1 LHLSFPSFT
10 QIPLV
15 IPHCPSTLH
24 LSLLPCGS
32 MAEASSPNQSAP
44 LNPPPL
50 QNETALV
57 AQQDTGNVI
66 ATSALDTLKGPAP
79 SLEAY
84 ANFNSSSPPTLL
96 CSERRQ
102 AGKHEYVTSC
112 SKLEEILQQA
122 LGLSAS
128 IPVPPATII
137 SGLRE
142 MHEQCRK
149 RKQDVSEGKA
159 IPPEDLI
166 DLTNEANDKNDMEKW
181 TRGSSAPKPSPK
193 RRKEEVHLPIGHT
206 PPPKTQDTVGVPPNP
221 AGLSTSASLTL
232 TAPEA
237 TGTWLSVISA
247 SQGADPAT
255 SMPSSTGPEIPINPA
270 TPTSTSPDLNP
281 SLITQPGSNSAGPVG
296 GPNQPGPASS
306 EDPNTDAA
314 APAAPNPNPSIPH
327 PPPITPSL
335 ILDETTR
342 AGVHAILSTFQGN
355 LNRHKFKQAHLAIH
369 VFVDCQAKSMHKRTP
384 PPKLPQFALIQ
395 SRSTHAAWLKDIQK
409 YCKYF
414 LHFVC
419 WSFFRQSAIHSG
431 LLSLTLVDTIL
442 LPSHDEPW
450 NCPRLIDMSNLKFQP
465 CRAMSNSPSPCYFS
479 KYKNRQ
485 NLSCLDG
492 PTASHLPS
500 IRPSSLGDLNQNNLD
515 SHLRILEYLNSCKTS
530 GSASNS
536 EDRKLRNDMT
546 LKPLYQLHDLII
558 DIFITYSIIRGSAV
572 ADVELDATSA
582 ESQALV
588 VQKKELDKHC
598 SRHNYTPFCL
608 YLVAGAVCLRASALG
623 FLSAVEHIFSK
634 NTPRREGL
642 EPVWKRLGAYID
654 NLFIESFLTPN
665 CLLNFRQPQIIP
677 LAQAITSDFLACIQ
691 DQFPAQEF
699 KLPWAVTAK

>member
-1 LHLSFPSFT
+1 
-10 QIPLV
+10 
-15 IPHCPSTLH
+15 
-24 LSLLPCGS
+24 

-142 MHEQCRK
+142 MHEQCQK
-149 RKQDVSEGKA
+149 ESKVNQLFHYSIILTDCLVLTPQLLPDVSEGKA

-166 DLTNEANDKNDMEKW
+166 DLTNEANDENDMEKW

-193 RRKEEVHLPIGHT
+193 RRCMENNKLSDEPNFSIQLPTKPSDASPPLGESNQQDLVARKEEVHLPIGHT

-237 TGTWLSVISA
+237 TGT
-247 SQGADPAT
+247 P
-255 SMPSSTGPEIPINPA
+255 STGPEIPINPA

-296 GPNQPGPASS
+296 GPNQPGVLPPPPPPHHHSQACLIRG
-306 EDPNTDAA
+306 PNTDAA

-409 YCKYF
+409 Y
-414 LHFVC
+414 L
-419 WSFFRQSAIHSG
+419 
-431 LLSLTLVDTIL
+431 DTIL

-465 CRAMSNSPSPCYFS
+465 CRVKNTRPC
-479 KYKNRQ
+479 RIPPRP
-485 NLSCLDG
+485 L
-492 PTASHLPS
+492 TAQDLAV
-500 IRPSSLGDLNQNNLD
+500 RPSSLGDLNQNNLD

-608 YLVAGAVCLRASALG
+608 YLVAGVRGLIMSPNNRQFASG
-623 FLSAVEHIFSK
+623 H
-634 NTPRREGL
+634 
-642 EPVWKRLGAYID
+642 RL
-654 NLFIESFLTPN
+654 
-665 CLLNFRQPQIIP
+665 
-677 LAQAITSDFLACIQ
+677 
-691 DQFPAQEF
+691 
-699 KLPWAVTAK
+699 